1 MEIACEWI
9 DEISIAK
16 FYFYKHGW
24 QLTSVEQR
32 GRNFY
37 KVTGGKT
44 NNSITIYVIEGE
56 LYEWDRFRYKKI
68 D

>member
-1 MEIACEWI
+1 MEITCEWT
-9 DEISIAK
+9 DEIAVAK
-16 FYFYKHGW
+16 SYFDKYDW

-37 KVTGGKT
+37 KVAGGKT
-44 NNSITIYVIEGE
+44 NNSITVYVIEGE

>member
-9 DEISIAK
+9 DEIAVAK
-16 FYFYKHGW
+16 SYFDKHSW
-24 QLTSVEQR
+24 SLTSVEQR

-37 KVTGGKT
+37 KITGGKA
-44 NNSITIYVIEGE
+44 NNSITVYVIEGE